1 MSLSGTRKAKRYRS
15 IKVQYQ
21 NERFETC
28 LKSVTGFTLQIILH
42 VVEYLDMVDEVY
54 LEEDG
59 TYFHDVYYKEDGPDS
74 NDNDMQQS

>member
-1 MSLSGTRKAKRYRS
+1 MPRQL
-15 IKVQYQ
+15 VD
-21 NERFETC
+21 
-28 LKSVTGFTLQIILH
+28 

-59 TYFHDVYYKEDGPDS
+59 TYFHDVYYQEDGPDS